1 MKPIGK
7 IEVHGV
13 GFVDIV
19 DGDSLLIGEYF
30 LDYMTKKLKKIGD
43 IDMSKNGDK
52 RSVMALQ
59 KEIEEEK
66 TQTVD
71 EYLSSPQG
79 KRDTLELMQK
89 HESSV
94 MRMSEGL
101 TAEEIK
107 RLDQSKAKPSPEP
120 VKRGRK
126 KGDMM
131 TCDEKIMKY
140 VENKSSFY
148 IKSFVNRQPR
158 FTEDEIKSAI
168 GRLIKENKLYQISNE
183 EIGVRGKSQKK
194 PASDGL

>member
-52 RSVMALQ
+52 RSAMALQ
-59 KEIEEEK
+59 KEIKEEK

-71 EYLSSPQG
+71 EYLLSPQG

-89 HESSV
+89 HEASV
-94 MRMSEGL
+94 MRVDEDR
-101 TAEEIK
+101 AK
-107 RLDQSKAKPSPEP
+107 PKPSPEP

-140 VENKSSFY
+140 VENKSSFS

-158 FTEDEIKSAI
+158 FTEDEIKSSI

-194 PASDGL
+194 PDSDRL